1 MSHAAAI
8 FGCGGTTLTDAE
20 RAFFG
25 EVRPW
30 GFILFDRNINDAAQ
44 TVALTQELRAA
55 VGWHAPILVDQE
67 GGRVQ
72 RLWPPLATHFQAAE
86 DDLACEDPER
96 AFWLRGRLIA
106 EDLRA
111 VGIDA
116 NCAPLADIAR
126 PETTD
131 RLRNRC
137 YGADAASVA
146 RHARAMTDGMAH
158 GGVLP
163 VLKHIP
169 GHGRARVDSH
179 LELPRVTADRAT
191 LDTDFEAFR
200 ALADLPLGMTC
211 HLKFDAIDPDAPAT
225 QSPAVIDVIRREIGF
240 DGLLMTDDLEMEAL
254 SGSMA
259 DRARRSLDAG
269 VDVILHCNGDLA
281 QMREVAGEAATMTPD
296 AQRRADAA
304 IAARPT
310 PTDIDIDA
318 LRAERRALFGG
329 RDV

>member
-1 MSHAAAI
+1 
-8 FGCGGTTLTDAE
+8 L
-20 RAFFG
+20 
-25 EVRPW
+25 
-30 GFILFDRNINDAAQ
+30 
-44 TVALTQELRAA
+44 ALTQELRAS
-55 VGWHAPILVDQE
+55 VGWDAPILVDQE

-86 DDLACEDPER
+86 DDLHCEDPER

-111 VGIDA
+111 VGIDTD
-116 NCAPLADIAR
+116 CAPLADIAR

-137 YGADAASVA
+137 YGADAATVA
-146 RHARAMTDGMAH
+146 HHARAMSDGLIH
-158 GGVLP
+158 GGISP

-179 LELPRVTADRAT
+179 LELPRVTADRET
-191 LDTDFEAFR
+191 IDQDFEAFR
-200 ALADLPLGMTC
+200 ALADLPMGMTC
-211 HLKFDAIDPDAPAT
+211 HLKFDAIDADAPAT
-225 QSPAVIDVIRREIGF
+225 QSPAVVDVIRRDIGF

-281 QMREVAGEAATMTPD
+281 QMREVAGEAATMTLD
-296 AQRRADAA
+296 AQRRADRALK
-304 IAARPT
+304 ARPT